1 MNRSMLPTPCSI
13 PRKRSAFTLIE
24 LLVVIAIIAIL
35 AGLGFAGIQGAME
48 SSKRAQARNDVH
60 QIASAVKAYLLEY
73 GRLPGSGSVISEL
86 TAQTSNAGA
95 NPKRIVF
102 LEAKNAKGTP
112 PKGGLSGSDM
122 LDPWG
127 NAYVIELDTDYD
139 NKVRDQLTSVIVET
153 TAPDG
158 KAINNVQ

>member
-1 MNRSMLPTPCSI
+1 MLPTPCSM

-24 LLVVIAIIAIL
+24 LLVVIAIIAVL

-73 GRLPGSGSVISEL
+73 GRLPGSGSVIDEL
-86 TAQTSNAGA
+86 TGDNS
-95 NPKRIVF
+95 KRVVF

-112 PKGGLSGSDM
+112 LKGGLSGSDM

-127 NAYVIELDTDYD
+127 NAYVIELDTDYN